1 MQELEKQ
8 AYIYSVEAI
17 GFAKSLEKETNP
29 GEGIEEFKKKS
40 GKIYKLVA
48 DTHKAESN
56 TGFADLLRETKAL
69 APELKQ
75 KLHKIHTEDK
85 ALQEQKKQLTSKLDD
100 IIQRLDEILS
110 KIIY

>member
-17 GFAKSLEKETNP
+17 GFAKSLEKENNSSS
-29 GEGIEEFKKKS
+29 GIAEFKKNS
-40 GKIYKLVA
+40 GKIYKLIA
-48 DTHKAESN
+48 DTHNTDSN
-56 TGFADLLRETKAL
+56 SGFADLLREAKNL
-69 APELKQ
+69 APELKH
-75 KLHKIHTEDK
+75 KLDKIHTEDK

-100 IIQRLDEILS
+100 LIQKLDEILS